1 MTARPPI
8 LAAATVRLLS
18 FDGATAWAD
27 VIDQETEKDVTQIRV
42 GGVPISLDRAKH
54 SCEIV
59 ANVIAA
65 MPMQALNNHS
75 LIAIQN
81 WRNADEDIM
90 QELKR
95 SLVTNSPIDAS
106 REAGIFAAHVV
117 AAAALSAL
125 AGEATIANIF
135 QRMIAVLKKMH
146 DANPSWGPLFVAH
159 PGSIF
164 RDFTYVRP
172 VSQTGGM
179 SLSIN
184 SATQPRLG
192 PSMPNHARLPA
203 DQSVVPQSAPGSRRR
218 TRR

>member
-1 MTARPPI
+1 LRGF
-8 LAAATVRLLS
+8 LAAATVRVLS
-18 FDGATAWAD
+18 FDGAPAWAD

-90 QELKR
+90 QELQR

-106 REAGIFAAHVV
+106 RESGIFAAHVV

-146 DANPSWGPLFVAH
+146 DANASWGPLFVVH

-164 RDFTYVRP
+164 RDFTYMRTI
-172 VSQTGGM
+172 SQTDGI
-179 SLSIN
+179 SLSRN
-184 SATQPRLG
+184 SATLPRSGALTTSHRQVRADQPVI
-192 PSMPNHARLPA
+192 PLPA
-203 DQSVVPQSAPGSRRR
+203 TGSIPGRRR
-218 TRR
+218 